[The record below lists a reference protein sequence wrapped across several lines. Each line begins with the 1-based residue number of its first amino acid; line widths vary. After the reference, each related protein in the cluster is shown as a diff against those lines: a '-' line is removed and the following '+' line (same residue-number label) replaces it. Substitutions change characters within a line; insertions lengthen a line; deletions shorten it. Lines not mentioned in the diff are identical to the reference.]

1 MKQIKLISITL
12 IILLSACSNNT
23 AIIDE
28 NNSNSSLT
36 TPSTINPTST
46 SIPSTP
52 TLIPTSTPVF
62 INQICSPLANVEL
75 TDLSQIISQPFKLPP
90 SGFDYDHQGVDF
102 AFYRF
107 KDQVGILGS
116 PVNAILEGTVVAV
129 MQNKYVYGNGL
140 IIETP
145 LEKIPKS
152 WIDQMQPPVISPTV
166 IPDSRLT
173 CPKVENDPF
182 SLLDINQR
190 SLYVLYAHLN
200 QIPLVEIG
208 ERVECGQQIGE
219 VGNSGKSSNPHLH
232 VETRIGPSGAIFNGL
247 AHYDTHATVEEM
259 HNYCTWRVSNLF
271 QMFDPM
277 RLLTIS
283 Q

>member
-1 MKQIKLISITL
+1 MKHFILILFTL
-12 IILLSACSNNT
+12 IILLSACSNDA
-23 AIIDE
+23 AIIDGYQP
-28 NNSNSSLT
+28 NSSLA
-36 TPSTINPTST
+36 TPSIVNPTLT

-52 TLIPTSTPVF
+52 TYIPTTTPIL
-62 INQICSPLANVEL
+62 INQICSPLANVAL
-75 TDLSQIISQPFKLPP
+75 IDLSQIISQPFKMPP

-107 KDQVGILGS
+107 KDQVGILGT

-145 LEKIPKS
+145 LDKIPNS
-152 WIDQMQPPVISPTV
+152 WIDQLQPPAISPTV

-182 SLLDINQR
+182 LLLDINQR

-200 QIPLVEIG
+200 QLPLVEIG
-208 ERVECGQQIGE
+208 EKVDCGQQIGE

-232 VETRIGPSGAIFNGL
+232 VEIRIGPSGATFNGL
-247 AHYDTHATVEEM
+247 AHYDTRATVEEM

-277 RLLTIS
+277 ILLTAS